1 MDIDNICPG
10 IIEQLYNKDLVRNPI
25 DLYKLTKEDFFK
37 LDNVKEKSASN
48 MYGSIQ
54 ESKNRPLSRFLTALN
69 IKHVGKETAEII
81 ANEFKTLDRLYHVNS
96 VDLTA
101 IPNVGSKIAI
111 EIREY
116 FNNERNLKCLDEF
129 KALGV
134 NPVQEVE
141 HVSDILKGK
150 TVVLTGTL
158 QNMTRDE
165 AQAVIK
171 SLGGKPS
178 SSVSKNTSFV
188 IAGENPG
195 LKFDKAKNL
204 GVIILTEEE
213 FLEMIKTNSVP
224 FEKEG

>member
-1 MDIDNICPG
+1 
-10 IIEQLYNKDLVRNPI
+10 
-25 DLYKLTKEDFFK
+25 
-37 LDNVKEKSASN
+37 

-129 KALGV
+129 KALGI

-141 HVSDILKGK
+141 QVSDILKGK